1 MFEATEILPPAECAP
16 RARPNSAAP
25 AEELAR
31 ALRATHG
38 YLDGGPLLEV
48 MIEREFAGRIAL
60 VSSFGA
66 ESVVLLDLVAQV
78 NRATPVIFLDTGKL
92 FHETAAYRDAL
103 VRRLGLA
110 DVRTIRPDPRAIMR
124 RDPVGALWRRDPDAC
139 CRLRKVAPLDTSL
152 AGFDAWITGRKR
164 FHGAER
170 ADIET
175 IEAVDGRI
183 KIDPLARWSRE
194 RIEAT
199 IEARDLP
206 RHPLV
211 GDGFLS
217 IGCIP
222 CTRSVAAGEAA
233 RAGRWAESEKTECG
247 IHSVRRHDAA

>member
-1 MFEATEILPPAECAP
+1 MFEATEFLP
-16 RARPNSAAP
+16 RARSNSAGP

-38 YLDGGPLLEV
+38 HLDGGPLLEV
-48 MIEREFAGRIAL
+48 MIEREFAGWIAL

-66 ESVVLLDLVAQV
+66 DSVVLLDLVAQV
-78 NRATPVIFLDTGKL
+78 NRATPVIFLDTGKI

-110 DVRTIRPDPRAIMR
+110 DVRTIRPDPGAVARHDA
-124 RDPVGALWRRDPDAC
+124 DGALWRRDPDAC
-139 CRLRKVAPLDTSL
+139 CRLRKVAPLETAL

-164 FHGAER
+164 FQGADR
-170 ADIET
+170 ADLET

-183 KIDPLARWSRE
+183 KINPLATWSRE

-199 IEARDLP
+199 IETRDLP

-211 GDGFLS
+211 AGGFLS

-222 CTRSVAAGEAA
+222 CTRMVAAGEAT

-247 IHSVRRHDAA
+247 IHGARRHDAA

>member
-38 YLDGGPLLEV
+38 HLDGGPLLEV
-48 MIEREFAGRIAL
+48 MIEREFAGWIAL

-66 ESVVLLDLVAQV
+66 DSVVLLDLVAQV
-78 NRATPVIFLDTGKL
+78 NPATPVIFLDTGKL
-92 FHETAAYRDAL
+92 FRETSAYRDAL
-103 VRRLGLA
+103 VRRLGLT
-110 DVRTIRPDPRAIMR
+110 DVRTVRPEPGAVARHDP
-124 RDPVGALWRRDPDAC
+124 DGALWRRDADAC
-139 CRLRKVAPLDTSL
+139 CHLRKVAPLATAL
-152 AGFDAWITGRKR
+152 TGFDAWITGRKR
-164 FHGAER
+164 FQGADR
-170 ADIET
+170 ADLET

-183 KIDPLARWSRE
+183 KINPLAAWSRE

-206 RHPLV
+206 RNPLV
-211 GDGFLS
+211 AKGFLS

-222 CTRSVAAGEAA
+222 CTRRVAAGEAT
-233 RAGRWAESEKTECG
+233 RAGRWAQSEKTECG
-247 IHSVRRHDAA
+247 IHSAGRHDMA